1 MTKLSMRSSLYA
13 DNEDDG
19 GCWIEG
25 GGGAVDG
32 ATGTGVGKPG
42 PVVSSKRILSTK
54 GRIWNRPL

>member
-1 MTKLSMRSSLYA
+1 MRSSLYA
-13 DNEDDG
+13 DTDDADEDDG

-42 PVVSSKRILSTK
+42 PVVSSKRIISTK

>member
-1 MTKLSMRSSLYA
+1 MRSSLYA
-13 DNEDDG
+13 DNDDDG

>member
-1 MTKLSMRSSLYA
+1 MRSSLYA
-13 DNEDDG
+13 DNEDD
-19 GCWIEG
+19 EG

-42 PVVSSKRILSTK
+42 PEVISKRILSTK